1 MPRQP
6 FSNRCADAPTVV
18 TVIVFWSILT
28 LVLVATIVVF
38 VSFYRWRQGALK
50 RLVEGSR
57 IEETRCGPVE
67 YAQTGEGP
75 ALVVLHGGMGGWDQG
90 MFLAED
96 IAEGFKVISPSRGG
110 YLRTPLSTGRTP
122 EEVADSIIGLLDTL
136 GVEACGVLGVS
147 GGGPTALA
155 MTLRH
160 PRRVRALAM
169 ASAISGHHEQP
180 EITRND
186 WMARILFS
194 KAGGYALDLIT
205 WFLFLQIMR
214 IMPRFAI
221 RRLFNATEE
230 LSLVTMAERVE
241 GVMRSPTQR
250 DYFRRLFE
258 CSLPLSVRKIGLD
271 NDLAQFASLPIYPVE
286 EISCATLVVH
296 GRYDGNVPFSH
307 AQFVADGVPDAEL
320 FVAET
325 CGHLIWM
332 SDDRDATIDCIRSFF
347 QRHLS

>member
-1 MPRQP
+1 M
-6 FSNRCADAPTVV
+6 
-18 TVIVFWSILT
+18 IVFWPILA
-28 LVLVATIVVF
+28 LVLVVTIVVF
-38 VSFYRWRQGALK
+38 VGFHRWRRGALK

-57 IEETRCGPVE
+57 IAETRYGPVE
-67 YAQTGEGP
+67 YAQAGDGP
-75 ALVVLHGGMGGWDQG
+75 VLVVLHGGMGGWDQG

-96 IAEGFKVISPSRGG
+96 IADRFTVISPSRGG

-136 GVEACGVLGVS
+136 GVESCGVLGVS

-169 ASAISGHHEQP
+169 AAAISGRHEQP
-180 EITRND
+180 ERTLND
-186 WMARILFS
+186 WMTRILFS
-194 KAGGYALDLIT
+194 KLVGYVLDLLT
-205 WFLFLQIMR
+205 WILFLQVMR
-214 IMPRFAI
+214 IMPRFGI
-221 RRLFNATEE
+221 RRLFGATEE
-230 LSLVTMAERVE
+230 LNRETMAKRVE

-271 NDLAQFASLPIYPVE
+271 NDLAQFASLPIYPVQ
-286 EISCATLVVH
+286 EISCPTLVVH
-296 GRYDGNVPFSH
+296 GRHDGNVPFSH
-307 AQFVADGVPDAEL
+307 AQFVADGVPDAKL

-332 SDDRDATIDCIRSFF
+332 SDDRDATIDCLRSFF
-347 QRHLS
+347 RRHLS

>member
-1 MPRQP
+1 
-6 FSNRCADAPTVV
+6 
-18 TVIVFWSILT
+18 L

-38 VSFYRWRQGALK
+38 VGFHRWRQVALK
-50 RLVEGSR
+50 RLVEGSH
-57 IEETRCGPVE
+57 IAETRCGPVE
-67 YAQTGEGP
+67 YATMGEGP

-96 IAEGFKVISPSRGG
+96 IAEGFTVIAPSRGG
-110 YLRTPLSTGRTP
+110 YLRTPLSTGKTP

-136 GVEACGVLGVS
+136 GVETCGVLGVS

-160 PRRVRALAM
+160 PQRVRALSM

-180 EITRND
+180 ELTVND
-186 WMARILFS
+186 WMVRILFS
-194 KAGGYALDLIT
+194 KMGGYVLDLIT
-205 WFLFLQIMR
+205 WFLFLQIMQ
-214 IMPRFAI
+214 IMPRFGI

-230 LSLVTMAERVE
+230 LRRDAAAERVE

-250 DYFRRLFE
+250 NYFGRLFE

-271 NDLAQFASLPIYPVE
+271 NDIAQFARLPIYPVE
-286 EISCATLVVH
+286 EISCPTLVIH
-296 GRYDGNVPFSH
+296 GRHDGNVPFSH
-307 AQFVADGVPDAEL
+307 ALFVADGVPNVQL

-332 SDDRDATIDCIRSFF
+332 SDDRDATIDCLGSFF
-347 QRHLS
+347 RRYLF